1 MTVYEMEEEL
11 KKLIWEEFPK
21 LYDFAPL
28 SDVQLLKYSENI
40 TFKLT
45 FRERADEDIS
55 ESDDM
60 APVVFRVHRPGYHS
74 REELIS
80 EMRWMEEI
88 ASDTDVCLPKV
99 FHGKDGKE
107 LQQLSAPDGRK
118 WNCSVVSFLEGRLM
132 GEISGEELS
141 DAIRQIGGI
150 TARLHLQAIGRNKE
164 IKLDRPSWDIHN
176 FFDRD
181 GIWGSWR
188 DYPGLTEEQENVL
201 SECQRKITKR
211 LDEYG
216 RSDRHYG
223 IIHGDLHFNN
233 IICRNGVSQIFD
245 FDDCGY
251 GFYLYDLGCTLV
263 TCSEDLENLTG
274 KWLEGYEE
282 YRTLSMEEKGMLPMF
297 ILLRRIVRLAWLA
310 SHQDSDTWNEVEE
323 GYLNITIH
331 MAEKLLA
338 ESGGSI

>member
-1 MTVYEMEEEL
+1 
-11 KKLIWEEFPK
+11 
-21 LYDFAPL
+21 
-28 SDVQLLKYSENI
+28 
-40 TFKLT
+40 
-45 FRERADEDIS
+45 
-55 ESDDM
+55 M

-132 GEISGEELS
+132 GEISGKELS

-181 GIWGSWR
+181 GIW
-188 DYPGLTEEQENVL
+188 DPGETI
-201 SECQRKITKR
+201 R
-211 LDEYG
+211 G
-216 RSDRHYG
+216 
-223 IIHGDLHFNN
+223 
-233 IICRNGVSQIFD
+233 
-245 FDDCGY
+245 
-251 GFYLYDLGCTLV
+251 
-263 TCSEDLENLTG
+263 
-274 KWLEGYEE
+274 
-282 YRTLSMEEKGMLPMF
+282 
-297 ILLRRIVRLAWLA
+297 LRRNRKMCCQNV
-310 SHQDSDTWNEVEE
+310 
-323 GYLNITIH
+323 
-331 MAEKLLA
+331 
-338 ESGGSI
+338 SGR